1 MGNKDRGAADSQLD
15 KQKSSASQISS
26 TVILVVDDDQLQ
38 RLVFQTILS
47 DEGYQIHV
55 ASSAEEALIV
65 AQALNHHVVLT
76 DLHMYKMDGIKLMEM
91 LRSQK
96 EAPEV
101 IIMSALGPPC
111 IIKESLAKGAFS
123 FMEKPLETCELLYA
137 INGAVEIAKIKAV
150 AKSQADQSGNDVS
163 SIARPLELER

>member
-1 MGNKDRGAADSQLD
+1 MKKKEPRASEPPME
-15 KQKSSASQISS
+15 KQKGNAPRVSS

-76 DLHMYKMDGIKLMEM
+76 DLHMYKMDGIKLMEI

-101 IIMSALGPPC
+101 IIMSALGSPC
-111 IIKESLAKGAFS
+111 IITELLANGAFS
-123 FMEKPLETCELLYA
+123 FMEKPLETYELLYA

>member
-1 MGNKDRGAADSQLD
+1 MAKKDKEASGPQMEKCKDNASRVP
-15 KQKSSASQISS
+15 SA
-26 TVILVVDDDQLQ
+26 VILVVDDDQLQ

-65 AQALNHHVVLT
+65 AQTLNPHVVLT
-76 DLHMYKMDGIKLMEM
+76 DLHMCKMDGIKLMEM

-163 SIARPLELER
+163 SIEDHWN